1 MKILFGMNTGSDSL
15 ETLHRTVERAQSVGD
30 DLTVAILDQPD
41 GEGSAEETETAVRDA
56 IRPASPDIEIR
67 TVEGHPGSRLVET
80 AESEAFDRIVLGGGE
95 QSPMGKIRIG
105 SIAEFV
111 LLNSHVSV
119 TLLR

>member
-1 MKILFGMNTGSDSL
+1 MKILFGINTGSDSL
-15 ETLHRTVERAQSVGD
+15 EALHRTIERAKSVGD
-30 DLTVAILDQPD
+30 DLTVAVLEQPD
-41 GEGSAEETETAVRDA
+41 GDGAVDETEASVRDA
-56 IRPASPDIEIR
+56 VRETDEEIEVR
-67 TVEGHPGSRLVET
+67 RVEGHPGSRLVEI

>member
-1 MKILFGMNTGSDSL
+1 D
-15 ETLHRTVERAQSVGD
+15 
-30 DLTVAILDQPD
+30 TVAVLDQPD
-41 GEGSAEETETAVRDA
+41 GEGSADETDTAVRDA
-56 IRPASPDIEIR
+56 IGSASSDIEIR
-67 TVEGHPGSRLVET
+67 RVEGHPGSRLVEI

>member
-1 MKILFGMNTGSDSL
+1 MKVLFGISTGSDSL
-15 ETLHRTVERAQSVGD
+15 EALHRTVERARDVGD
-30 DLTVAILDQPD
+30 ELTVAVLEHPD
-41 GEGSAEETETAVRDA
+41 DEGPIDEFEQSVREAITEELPA
-56 IRPASPDIEIR
+56 IDLRR
-67 TVEGHPGSRLVET
+67 VEGHPGSRLVEL
-80 AESEAFDRIVLGGGE
+80 AESEGFDRIVLGGGE

>member
-1 MKILFGMNTGSDSL
+1 MKLLFGLTAGSDSL
-15 ETLHRTVERAQSVGD
+15 EALHRSVDRARSVGD
-30 DLTVAILDQPD
+30 ELTVAVLEGPD
-41 GEGSAEETETAVRDA
+41 EDGSLTEMEQRVSDA
-56 IRPASPDIEIR
+56 LGDISDVDLR
-67 TVEGHPGSRLVET
+67 TVDGHPGSRLVEM
-80 AESEAFDRIVLGGGE
+80 AESEGFDRIVLGGGE

>member
-1 MKILFGMNTGSDSL
+1 MKVLFGLQADSPSLGAL
-15 ETLHRTVERAQSVGD
+15 ERTVERVQAVGD
-30 DLTVAILDQPD
+30 DLAVAVLEHPD
-41 GEGSAEETETAVRDA
+41 GAGSMDETEAAVREVVDGVL
-56 IRPASPDIEIR
+56 PAVEIR
-67 TVEGHPGSRLVET
+67 QVEGHPGSRLVEI
-80 AESEAFDRIVLGGGE
+80 AESEGFDRIVLGGGE

>member
-1 MKILFGMNTGSDSL
+1 MKILFGITTGSDSL
-15 ETLHRTVERAQSVGD
+15 EVLHRTVERAQSVGD
-30 DLTVAILDQPD
+30 ELTVAVLDQPD
-41 GEGSAEETETAVRDA
+41 GEGSADETDTAVRDA
-56 IRPASPDIEIR
+56 IGSASSDIEIR
-67 TVEGHPGSRLVET
+67 RVEGHPGSRLVEI

>member
-1 MKILFGMNTGSDSL
+1 MKVLFGLQANGDARAL
-15 ETLHRTVERAQSVGD
+15 EGIVDRIRSVED
-30 DLTVAILDQPD
+30 DLTVAVLEDPD
-41 GEGSAEETETAVRDA
+41 GEGSMADTEATVRDLLDGRLPGA
-56 IRPASPDIEIR
+56 EIR
-67 TVEGHPGSRLVET
+67 RVDGHPGSRLVEI
-80 AESEAFDRIVLGGGE
+80 AESEGFDRIVLGGGE

>member
-1 MKILFGMNTGSDSL
+1 MKLLFGLSADSDSL
-15 ETLHRTVERAQSVGD
+15 DALHRTVDRARSVGD
-30 DLTVAILDQPD
+30 DLTVAILKGPD
-41 GEGSAEETETAVRDA
+41 VDGSLADMERRVSEA
-56 IRPASPDIEIR
+56 IGDVSDVDLR
-67 TVEGHPGSRLVET
+67 TVEGHPGSRLVEI
-80 AESEAFDRIVLGGGE
+80 AEAEGFDRIVLGGGE

>member
-1 MKILFGMNTGSDSL
+1 MKVLFGISAGSDSL
-15 ETLHRTVERAQSVGD
+15 EALHRTVERARSVGD
-30 DLTVAILDQPD
+30 DLTVAVLEHPDEDDQI
-41 GEGSAEETETAVRDA
+41 GETETAVREALAEVIGDVDLR
-56 IRPASPDIEIR
+56 I
-67 TVEGHPGSRLVET
+67 VEGHPGSRLVEI
-80 AESEAFDRIVLGGGE
+80 AEAEGFDRIVLGGGE

>member
-30 DLTVAILDQPD
+30 DLTVAILDQPN

>member
-1 MKILFGMNTGSDSL
+1 MKVLFGISAGSDSL
-15 ETLHRTVERAQSVGD
+15 EALQRTVERARSVGD
-30 DLTVAILDQPD
+30 DLTVAVLEHPD
-41 GEGSAEETETAVRDA
+41 DEGSLGEAETAVRDA
-56 IRPASPDIEIR
+56 LEGVLGDVNLR
-67 TVEGHPGSRLVET
+67 TVEGHPGSRLVEI
-80 AESEAFDRIVLGGGE
+80 AEAEGFDRIVLGGGE